1 LAFDRSPDVFARAAA
16 YERGVVLA
24 AAPAVFLDSADL
36 SGWRF
41 ERCPD
46 MDPAILDRIN
56 RGIFVRTGAYLVNDH
71 FLLPSGRHASEYVEK
86 NLVSTEP
93 AFTEGLGEVLAKQFA
108 KEVLDVVLTSGME
121 ATLIGHAVARA
132 HPSKPKLLYAVKI
145 RGEAGE
151 ASVVLPPEFEASL
164 PEGSRTLIVEDIL
177 TTGETIRALIRLVE
191 ERRGRVVGV
200 GCLWNRDRQAQFA
213 APFYA
218 LVTKDFPTY
227 RPEECPMCRRGMPL
241 REPHGQPGPDRLA
254 SGGEAAGRSRPRRK
268 PT

>member
-1 LAFDRSPDVFARAAA
+1 
-16 YERGVVLA
+16 
-24 AAPAVFLDSADL
+24 
-36 SGWRF
+36 
-41 ERCPD
+41 

-56 RGIFVRTGAYLVNDH
+56 RGILVRTGAYLVNDH

-108 KEVLDVVLTSGME
+108 KEVLDVVFTSGME

-145 RGEAGE
+145 RGETGE
-151 ASVVLPPEFEASL
+151 ASVALPPEFEGSL

-213 APFYA
+213 APFFA

-241 REPHGQPGPDRLA
+241 REPHGNPG
-254 SGGEAAGRSRPRRK
+254 SGGKAAGRSQPRRK

>member
-1 LAFDRSPDVFARAAA
+1 MGEAVARIVDRSPDFFARAAA
-16 YERGVVLA
+16 V
-24 AAPAVFLDSADL
+24 PAFLDPADL

-41 ERCPD
+41 GRRRD

-56 RGIFVRTGAYLVNDH
+56 RGLLLRTGAYLVNDH
-71 FLLPSGRHASEYVEK
+71 FLLPSGRHAGEYVEK

-93 AFTEGLGEVLAKQFA
+93 AFSEGLGEVLARQFA
-108 KEVLDVVLTSGME
+108 KEVLDVVFTSGMG
-121 ATLIGHAVARA
+121 ATLLGHAVARA
-132 HPSKPKLLYAVKI
+132 HPSKPKLLYAVKS

-151 ASVVLPPEFEASL
+151 ASVILPPEFEASL
-164 PEGSRTLIVEDIL
+164 SAGSRTLIVEDIL

-200 GCLWNRDRQAQFA
+200 GCLLNRDRQVHFTS
-213 APFYA
+213 PFFA

-241 REPHGQPGPDRLA
+241 REPHGNPG
-254 SGGEAAGRSRPRRK
+254 SGGKAAGRSRPRRK